1 MKPIY
6 NQQMRVLILGSYP
19 SEQSL
24 AKAEY
29 YGNPRNQF
37 WRLIFSMISGPD
49 PHDYAERKQK
59 LLATNIGL
67 WDVYQYAARVGSLD
81 SKIDKANS
89 QLNQFDEIF
98 ATCPELQLI
107 ALNGGTAFQVFQ
119 KNIIVP
125 ESITVIK
132 LPSSSPAYTMPFEQ
146 KLIAWEQLMPFLNK

>member
-24 AKAEY
+24 AKIEY

-37 WRLIFSMISGPD
+37 WRLIFSVLGEPD
-49 PHDYAERKQK
+49 PHEYTERKQK
-59 LLATNIGL
+59 LLAAKIGL
-67 WDVYQYAARVGSLD
+67 WDVYHYAARVGSLD

-89 QLNQFDEIF
+89 QLNQFDDIF

-119 KNIIVP
+119 RNITVP
-125 ESITVIK
+125 ENITVTK
-132 LPSSSPAYTMPFEQ
+132 LPSSSPAHTMPFEQ
-146 KLIAWEQLMPFLNK
+146 KLVAWEQLIPFLK